1 MAGPAQGAVLP
12 LTSLFSSARVLL
24 VSLVLLA
31 ESVPPAPL

>member
-24 VSLVLLA
+24 VSLVLLD
-31 ESVPPAPL
+31 ELVLLGPL